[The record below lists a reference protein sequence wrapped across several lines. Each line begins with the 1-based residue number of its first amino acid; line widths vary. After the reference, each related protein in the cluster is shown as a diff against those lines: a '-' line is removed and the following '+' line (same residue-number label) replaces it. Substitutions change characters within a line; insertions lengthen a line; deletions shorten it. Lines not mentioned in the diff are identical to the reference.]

1 MLHGPAG
8 GRSGISESG
17 RLTNHS
23 IRRKELTPLT
33 APLPEGW
40 KYFRSQA
47 KPVAGAQLPMW
58 YATAPY
64 HIPRLPDVEGRR
76 KLDQTVSAPT
86 WRELHRL
93 VDEQVQRYRAL
104 TL

>member
-1 MLHGPAG
+1 
-8 GRSGISESG
+8 
-17 RLTNHS
+17 
-23 IRRKELTPLT
+23 
-33 APLPEGW
+33 
-40 KYFRSQA
+40 
-47 KPVAGAQLPMW
+47 MW